1 MDKKIKV
8 TNPNNHHVG
17 VIFMDG
23 IERNIP
29 PKGFVLATE
38 DDIAYWE
45 STTKLFKDKHLT
57 FQDEEV
63 AETLGLDKDTLK
75 IDSDEEI
82 LKKLNSG
89 TIASLRKYLE
99 SIKEFHMR
107 QRIIDVAK
115 KGDLKKS
122 RFDLIEE
129 VFATDI
135 IN

>member
-8 TNPNNHHVG
+8 TNPNGHHVG
-17 VIFMDG
+17 VVFVSG

-38 DDIAYWE
+38 DDIAYWQA
-45 STTKLFKDKHLT
+45 TTNLFKNKHLT
-57 FQDEEV
+57 FDNEEV
-63 AETLGLDKDTLK
+63 VEELGMEKEELK

-82 LKKLNSG
+82 LKKLSNG
-89 TIASLRKYLE
+89 TMANLRKYLE
-99 SIKEFHMR
+99 GINEFHMR
-107 QRIIDVAK
+107 QRVIEVAK

-122 RFDLIEE
+122 RLDLVEE
-129 VFATDI
+129 IFSTEI